1 LAGNAA
7 LIVGLS
13 LATSLLTLR
22 SRQPGMAAVTSG
34 LAVFLG
40 FLLYGSIWA
49 QQGLPEAA
57 GAPMP
62 DAALALGS
70 AVGLAVGIGH
80 ALLVRT
86 RPGVAPYPRPF
97 APEGAVRARVPDT
110 ALASWSGP
118 LRHGVLGSLLLTAS
132 VALLLGFAVWLWRID
147 GPWLP
152 MLLLALVV
160 SALLVPLQLAV
171 VVVDSRG
178 VSLKVAGRTLSATAL
193 SQIAEARRVEVRA
206 LREFGG
212 IGYRAGSTGG
222 GVRDRL
228 GRSAPADPVRASG
241 PGVHRRR
248 RGAGRGVV
256 NTLVDRQAESEGVTA
271 GLPVR
276 LAGLDRCAGAR
287 SLSDAEAPPW
297 RREDVGDQHE
307 VPFLDGSRAV
317 ETCRLPAVSST
328 GRTVA
333 GAPAKV

>member
-1 LAGNAA
+1 VNLPAARRLSLALAAAATAAAVAAGTAAVVAVRGRLPDPVAVHWGAAGVADGFQPVSDALAGNAA

-212 IGYRAGSTGG
+212 IGYRAGFDGAVGFVT
-222 GVRDRL
+222 
-228 GRSAPADPVRASG
+228 ASG
-241 PGVHRRR
+241 EALRLTRFEAADLVFTVD
-248 RGAGRGVV
+248 GAEQAAGVV
-256 NTLVDRQAESEGVTA
+256 NTLVDRQAESEG
-271 GLPVR
+271 
-276 LAGLDRCAGAR
+276 
-287 SLSDAEAPPW
+287 
-297 RREDVGDQHE
+297 
-307 VPFLDGSRAV
+307 
-317 ETCRLPAVSST
+317 
-328 GRTVA
+328 
-333 GAPAKV
+333 